1 MFFNHQSMN
10 QSIDNETFYKI
21 LGLSKTAA
29 SKDIKKAYRRLA
41 VVHHPDKGGDP
52 DKFKEISKAFET
64 LSDDTKRKH
73 YDQFGES
80 EGNGPNPNDMFSQM
94 FSGGPMGNNNKKG
107 KNVKKDIQVALKDIF
122 NGKNMNITITRKS
135 IDTDNI
141 STCVPCKGG
150 GIILQTIRMGPMIQQ
165 VQQPCNTCG
174 GQGKQYRVNK
184 VSENI
189 RVTIPKGVP
198 NNHKIEIFD
207 KGDDVLDGDPGDL
220 HIIVKVL
227 EDEYF
232 IRKGNDL
239 FINKDIS
246 LIEALNGF
254 NMVIKHFDRDIL
266 MKSNYVI
273 KPNNYDVNSESK
285 CEWKNMICSLSLEPF
300 AKAKINDEQE
310 IKKVIEQGQLKNE
323 NITGFI
329 VMGQET
335 YFYKE
340 SLDILLKS
348 KKGGNGIFYYKNIV
362 NNLVHC
368 IEEEGL
374 PDFNN
379 PMVKGDLYITFN
391 IVFPDKITIDNKI
404 LLDGGFNKE
413 IHTKID
419 EIETEFEVYELT
431 EKNPNISYEKYK
443 EVLQENEERQEETN
457 NPGMQQQQCAQ
468 Q

>member
-1 MFFNHQSMN
+1 MFFNQQSMN
-10 QSIDNETFYKI
+10 QNIDNESFYKI
-21 LGLSKTAA
+21 LGLSKTAS
-29 SKDIKKAYRRLA
+29 SKDIKKAYHKLA
-41 VVHHPDKGGDP
+41 MKYHPDKGGDP
-52 DKFKEISKAFET
+52 DKFKEMSKAFET
-64 LSDDTKRKH
+64 LSDDTKRRN

-80 EGNGPNPNDMFSQM
+80 DGNGPNPNDMFSQM
-94 FSGGPMGNNNKKG
+94 FSGGPMSNNNKKG
-107 KNVKKDIQVALKDIF
+107 KNVKKDVQVALKDIF

-141 STCVPCKGG
+141 STCVPCKGRG
-150 GIILQTIRMGPMIQQ
+150 MVMQTMRMGPMIQQ
-165 VQQPCNTCG
+165 IQQPCNTCG
-174 GQGKQYRVNK
+174 GQGKQFKVNK

-254 NMVIKHFDRDIL
+254 NMIIKHFDRDIL
-266 MKSNYVI
+266 MKSNNVI
-273 KPNNYDVNSESK
+273 KPNNYDLNSDNK
-285 CEWKNMICSLSLEPF
+285 YEWKNMICSLTLEPY
-300 AKAKINDEQE
+300 AKAQINDEQE

-329 VMGQET
+329 IKDQET

-340 SLDILLKS
+340 SLDTLLKN
-348 KKGGNGIFYYKNIV
+348 KKFGNGVFYYKNIV

-379 PMVKGDLYITFN
+379 LMVKGDLYVTFN
-391 IVFPDKITIDNKI
+391 IIFPDKINIDNQI
-404 LLDGGFNKE
+404 LINSGFNKE
-413 IHTKID
+413 IHEKID
-419 EIETEFEVYELT
+419 EIDTELEVYELT

-443 EVLQENEERQEETN
+443 EVLQENEEQQEEN
-457 NPGMQQQQCAQ
+457 NPGMQGQQCAQ